1 MMVVYAKLAGHLGP
15 GWGKPRRAQ
24 PEQQIQKALFTHI
37 RARAQPGV
45 FAFHVPNGGYR
56 RKTEAAIMKG
66 LGVVAGVPDVICI
79 YRGRVYALELKSERG
94 RLSPK
99 QSETI
104 AALVR
109 AGAYTCVA
117 TGLDEALK
125 QLEQWQL
132 LRGAIA

>member
-37 RARAQPGV
+37 RARAQPGM

-56 RKTEAAIMKG
+56 RKTEAAILKG
-66 LGVVAGVPDVICI
+66 LGVKAGVPDVICI
-79 YRGRVYALELKSERG
+79 HRGKVYALELKAAGG

-99 QSETI
+99 QRETTD
-104 AALVR
+104 ALR
-109 AGAYTCVA
+109 EAGATVRVA
-117 TGLDEALK
+117 TGLDDALK
-125 QLEQWQL
+125 QLELWGL

>member
-1 MMVVYAKLAGHLGP
+1 MK
-15 GWGKPRRAQ
+15 R
-24 PEQQIQKALFTHI
+24 PEQQIQKALFAHI

-56 RKTEAAIMKG
+56 RKTEAAILKG
-66 LGVVAGVPDVICI
+66 LGVKAGVPDVICI
-79 YRGRVYALELKSERG
+79 HRGKVYALELKSERG

-99 QSETI
+99 QRETTD
-104 AALVR
+104 ALR
-109 AGAYTCVA
+109 EAGATVRVA